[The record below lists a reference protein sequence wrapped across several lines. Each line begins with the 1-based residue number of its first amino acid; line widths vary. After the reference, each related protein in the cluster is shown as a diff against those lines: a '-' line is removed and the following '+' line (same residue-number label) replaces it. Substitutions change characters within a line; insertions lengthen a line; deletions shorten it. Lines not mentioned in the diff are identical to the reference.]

1 MIDSFSGRPAP
12 LFPSDHPDWAPALK
26 LGHNKIYVSAQSVP
40 RHERAQERRAK
51 KRRLEVAESLLQLCS
66 QTPPE
71 TCALRTVDIIDSGIT
86 CQTDLTAIDMMEMEA
101 NIKAL
106 EEDNMRLREEVHKF
120 KDKCL
125 HSTLSQPELEHNN
138 EKVNFYTGLANFSLL
153 MSVFRHVIAQVPT
166 SSKNVLDS
174 FSEFLMTIIR
184 LRLNVPLRDL
194 AYRFNTSEST
204 ASRIFEKW
212 IEILDVRLRHIVRW
226 PNREDLRK
234 TMPLTFQEAFGNKVA
249 VIIDCFEV
257 FVERPS
263 SLAARAMTW
272 SNYKHHNTVKFLVGI
287 APQGV
292 ITFVS
297 DAWGGRSSDKH
308 ITENCSILKNILP
321 GDVVLADRGFTIEDS
336 VSLYCAELNIPAFT
350 KGKTQLSPSEV
361 RNSRKIAAVRI
372 HVERVIGLVRRK
384 YQVLQ
389 GTLPIHLLKTKDG
402 QGSPTID
409 KIARVCCALTN
420 ISNSVV
426 PFD

>member
-1 MIDSFSGRPAP
+1 
-12 LFPSDHPDWAPALK
+12 
-26 LGHNKIYVSAQSVP
+26 
-40 RHERAQERRAK
+40 
-51 KRRLEVAESLLQLCS
+51 
-66 QTPPE
+66 
-71 TCALRTVDIIDSGIT
+71 
-86 CQTDLTAIDMMEMEA
+86 MMEMEA

-106 EEDNMRLREEVHKF
+106 EEDNTRLREEVHKF

-125 HSTLSQPELEHNN
+125 HSTLSQPKLEHNN
-138 EKVNFYTGLANFSLL
+138 EKVNFYTALANFSLL

-249 VIIDCFEV
+249 IIIDCFEV